1 MLTEKPRVLHV
12 IARFNV
18 GGTARYLDN
27 LLPGLAEH
35 FQTLLAVGHVQGYEI
50 EDSRLEEIDFLRIQH
65 LGRRIRPI
73 EDFRAYLELRKTVK
87 SFKPHII
94 HSHTFKAG
102 LLARLMFFRIPKI
115 HTFHGHLMGDP
126 EFSRRALQII
136 INIERRLAKVTKKLI
151 TVGEQV
157 SKDLLQVGVGK
168 PHQYISIVSE
178 GQSLIFISRKAARAR
193 LNIHAD
199 TPIVLWMAR
208 MAQVKNPSL
217 ALEVAR
223 HLSEVNF
230 LMAGGGELFDLIKN
244 QAPPN
249 VRLLSWVDPA
259 ETIPAADIFL
269 STSLNE
275 GVPYSLLEA
284 ISAGVPV
291 VAVDAGAIK
300 EIIEIRENGILV
312 SPDPSKIAAQ
322 ILTLISKQK
331 IGMAEGKSEL
341 NSNAL
346 SLKIKKMVPDHASL
360 YMKILSIDG
369 YGKNHLK
376 NSETNQAAPTLAEG
390 ILP

>member
-1 MLTEKPRVLHV
+1 MPTEKPKVLHV

-35 FQTLLAVGHVQGYEI
+35 FQTLLAVGHVQGHEI
-50 EDSRLEEIDFLRIQH
+50 EDSRLEKIDFLRIEH

-73 EDFRAYLELRKTVK
+73 EDFQAYLELRKTVK

-102 LLARLMFFRIPKI
+102 LLARLMFFRIPKV
-115 HTFHGHLMGDP
+115 HTFHGHLMSDP

-157 SKDLLQVGVGK
+157 SKDLLLVGVGK
-168 PHQYISIVSE
+168 SHQYISIASE
-178 GQSLIFISRKAARAR
+178 GQSLNFISREAARAR
-193 LNIHAD
+193 LNIHTD
-199 TPIVLWMAR
+199 TRVVLWMAR
-208 MAQVKNPSL
+208 MAPVKNPSL

-223 HLSEVNF
+223 LLPEVNF
-230 LMAGGGELFDLIKN
+230 LMAGGGELFDQIKN

-249 VRLLSWVDPA
+249 VRLLSWVDAA

-275 GVPYSLLEA
+275 GVPYSLLEVL
-284 ISAGVPV
+284 SAGVPI
-291 VAVDAGAIK
+291 VAVESGAVA
-300 EIIEIRENGILV
+300 EIIENQGNGILTSNNPTEIAHQV
-312 SPDPSKIAAQ
+312 SALFSNSSRRLGVRQFPIDSSSPSLDA
-322 ILTLISKQK
+322 
-331 IGMAEGKSEL
+331 
-341 NSNAL
+341 
-346 SLKIKKMVPDHASL
+346 KKMLPDHISL
-360 YMKILSIDG
+360 YLEIL
-369 YGKNHLK
+369 
-376 NSETNQAAPTLAEG
+376 
-390 ILP
+390 